1 MTAPRI
7 RLTVEALNGTF
18 TTDDG
23 EIVEINPPRRAVL
36 VHELMDDGLNVP
48 HYIGVIWLP
57 PEAIPQLGALGVL
70 VGLGVFSSL
79 EIVGEGAPPV
89 LALEPRTIR
98 LLKIAAKV
106 LA

>member
-1 MTAPRI
+1 MKQPPPI
-7 RLTVEALNGTF
+7 RLTLCGDSGEGFSDQRHVAVE
-18 TTDDG
+18 
-23 EIVEINPPRRAVL
+23 E
-36 VHELMDDGLNVP
+36 
-48 HYIGVIWLP
+48 IGVNASTGSLDVRRIGYLLVP
-57 PEAIPQLGALGVL
+57 IEAVQHLGSLGIL

-79 EIVGEGAPPV
+79 EIVGDGAPPV